1 MNNKQNMKAVL
12 INIAEF
18 AFLPFPDNLKC
29 SLTLLFKVVANSLL
43 IEFLNRK
50 IDWALLYI
58 GIYNNLDDLIMN
70 KRLSR

>member
-12 INIAEF
+12 INIIEL

-29 SLTLLFKVVANSLL
+29 SLTLLFKVVANSLF

-58 GIYNNLDDLIMN
+58 GI
-70 KRLSR
+70 